1 MWCVRRHIHTIW
13 TRRVCVNLSKPVHT
27 LHQAKKWSKYP
38 INYTHMWC
46 NTHITCVNTHMRYN
60 TRITCVNAHMRY
72 NTQIT
77 CVKVL
82 LVSCSHELP
91 EIQLFLELNYCP
103 AQVAYPNQQTLFFSM
118 TVGSSCILYTSILLC
133 CFGSFLNPGTSFFPL
148 VWVGVCEACS

>member
-1 MWCVRRHIHTIW
+1 MWRVRRHIHTIW

-38 INYTHMWC
+38 INYTQMWR

-103 AQVAYPNQQTLFFSM
+103 AQVAYSNLVFQHDGRVVLYPLYQYFTLLFWEFFEPRNFIFSLGVGGCMWSM
-118 TVGSSCILYTSILLC
+118 
-133 CFGSFLNPGTSFFPL
+133 
-148 VWVGVCEACS
+148 